1 MKLAYILSTFP
12 CGSEIFAAREIAALR
27 KQGFAVAVFAA
38 VGEDVPAFLRV
49 PSRLVYRPRLFSL
62 EALDGL
68 VYTLIRHPAGILRLL
83 RLLIGLLNES
93 PREAK
98 TVAANLHT
106 IGVFARACDREGLH
120 HIHAYFLSWPACIGL
135 AVAAVTGAG
144 LSIAAHARD
153 VFVECGALRLKAA
166 RAKFITTCTRQAAQ
180 HLKSRLP
187 AACHAK
193 IFLCYHG
200 VEVPRAPQRAP
211 GGKSVTSNNEYIVA
225 CVGRLVPKKGHA
237 DLVRAMALV
246 TAKLP
251 RCRLVMVGSGP
262 EQQGVRRL
270 VNQLGL
276 AGCVEWR
283 GWQAPEATRDLI
295 ETADV
300 LVVPSAVAPDGDRD
314 GIPNVILEAF
324 ATGTPVVA
332 TRLEGITEAVE
343 DGYNGL
349 VVEPGDIIGM
359 ARTIEEVLGN
369 GRLRTALSRAAGKT
383 VTQRFDIEENT
394 RQLAEL
400 FERSCTTV

>member
-1 MKLAYILSTFP
+1 MKLAYVLSTFP
-12 CGSEIFAAREIAALR
+12 CRSELFAAREIMALR
-27 KQGFAVAVFAA
+27 KQGFAVVVFAA
-38 VGEDVPAFLRV
+38 VGEDMPAFLHV
-49 PSRLVYRPRLFSL
+49 PSRVVYRPRLFSL
-62 EALDGL
+62 EALSGL
-68 VYTLIRHPAGILRLL
+68 VYVLVRHPGGVLRLL
-83 RLLIGLLNES
+83 RLLIALLVKS

-98 TVAANLHT
+98 TVAGNLHT
-106 IGVFARACDREGLH
+106 IGVFARVCDREGLH
-120 HIHAYFLSWPACIGL
+120 HIHAYFLNRPACIGL

-153 VFVECGALRLKAA
+153 VFVECGAVRLKGA

-180 HLKSRLP
+180 YLKSRLP
-187 AACHAK
+187 AVCHGK
-193 IFLCYHG
+193 IFLRYHG
-200 VEVPRAPQRAP
+200 VEVSRAPQWVP
-211 GGKSVTSNNEYIVA
+211 GGKSVASNNEYVLI
-225 CVGRLVPKKGHA
+225 CVGRLVPKKGHT

-262 EQQGVRRL
+262 EQQRVQRL

-276 AGCVEWR
+276 AECVEWK
-283 GWQAPEATRDLI
+283 GWQAPDATRDLI
-295 ETADV
+295 EMADV
-300 LVVPSAVAPDGDRD
+300 LVVPSVVAPDGDRD

-324 ATGTPVVA
+324 AAGTPVVA

-349 VVEPGDIIGM
+349 VVEQGDVIGM
-359 ARTIEEVLGN
+359 ARAIEEVLVDH
-369 GRLRTALSRAAGKT
+369 RLRTALSRAAGKT

-400 FERSCTTV
+400 FKRSCTNV